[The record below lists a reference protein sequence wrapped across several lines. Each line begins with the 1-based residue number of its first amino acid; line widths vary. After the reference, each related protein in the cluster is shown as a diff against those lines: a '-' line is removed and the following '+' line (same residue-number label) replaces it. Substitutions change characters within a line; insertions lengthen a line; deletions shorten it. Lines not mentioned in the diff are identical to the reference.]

1 MFLKHQKT
9 RNNNQRERK
18 QQDLPTFT
26 INPVNPDSP
35 IGKLFKLGQNNP
47 PKLKKFSNPR
57 PQQQPQ
63 PNLVA
68 SASER
73 NPQRQHGPKRG
84 SKIDRNHVI
93 FSFCYVCVNPIK
105 HKILLN

>member
-1 MFLKHQKT
+1 MDDKMFFNIKT
-9 RNNNQRERK
+9 RNNNQRDR
-18 QQDLPTFT
+18 QQYDRDLPTFT

-47 PKLKKFSNPR
+47 PKLKKLPSPR
-57 PQQQPQ
+57 PQQQQQ
-63 PNLVA
+63 PNLLA

-84 SKIDRNHVI
+84 SKVDRNHVNIHFHI
-93 FSFCYVCVNPIK
+93 FS
-105 HKILLN
+105 